1 MPEKPSATLPGTVRK
16 VLQFPNKSEK
26 VEIAIEGPDHLDE
39 EIRIEN
45 SLTDSS
51 GQEVQLKT
59 RAKVKITIKA
69 EPESIP
75 L

>member
-26 VEIAIEGPDHLDE
+26 VEIAIEGPDHLRE
-39 EIRIEN
+39 EISIEN
-45 SLTDSS
+45 GLTDSS

-59 RAKVKITIKA
+59 GARVRIAIKA
-69 EPESIP
+69 EPESI
-75 L
+75 LL

>member
-26 VEIAIEGPDHLDE
+26 VEIAIEGPNPLHE
-39 EIRIEN
+39 KIRIEN
-45 SLTDSS
+45 NLTDSN
-51 GQEVQLKT
+51 GQEVQLKKG
-59 RAKVKITIKA
+59 AKVKIVIKA
-69 EPESIP
+69 EPESVP